1 MPNQTVST
9 LFSNVI
15 TSNSFSH
22 AYLFHGINQQDLYL
36 TCIDLIKDFLN
47 HHHPASIP
55 KDGDLP
61 IHPDIF
67 ILEDENSI
75 KIDHIKMIQDK
86 IKFGPYSNLRL
97 FVVVQNIDRCSIQA
111 ANAFLKTLEEP
122 IDNVIFF
129 LTTTNLNA
137 VLPTIRSRCISI
149 YTTTSDF
156 NHVDD
161 DICTFS
167 HFKSCDS
174 NQRLQLCLELS
185 SDKHRLL
192 QTLHNWLVELTAT
205 SSCNYSRDSNLI
217 LNLIETLQFNVNVRL
232 QLESF
237 SFSL

>member
-1 MPNQTVST
+1 MTIQAIST

-15 TSNSFSH
+15 TTNSFSH

-36 TCIDLIKDFLN
+36 TCRDLIKDFLT
-47 HHHPASIP
+47 HHHQILIPA
-55 KDGDLP
+55 DGNLP

-67 ILEDENSI
+67 ILDDENSI

-122 IDNVIFF
+122 IENVIFF

-137 VLPTIRSRCISI
+137 VLPTIRSRCMSI
-149 YTTTSDF
+149 YTATSSL
-156 NHVDD
+156 NQADD

-185 SDKHRLL
+185 SDKPRLL
-192 QTLHNWLVELTAT
+192 QTLHNWLADLTEK
-205 SSCNYSRDSNLI
+205 SSFKNSRDSTII